1 MDARLVLESGEAR
14 RLADDLSRLTG
25 EDTETVVVEAL
36 RQRLDRET
44 AERDVEARLKK
55 LRRITAEIRKYMAEP
70 KITSDH
76 SWLYDEHGL
85 PR

>member
-1 MDARLVLESGEAR
+1 MDAHPMESDEVQ

-25 EDTETVVVEAL
+25 EDANTAVVQSL
-36 RQRLDRET
+36 RERLERKT
-44 AERDVEARLKK
+44 AEHDLEERLRK
-55 LRRITAEIRKYMAEP
+55 LRKITAEIRKYMAEP

-76 SWLYDEHGL
+76 SWLYDEDGL

>member
-1 MDARLVLESGEAR
+1 MDAVLIVESDEAR
-14 RLADDLSRLTG
+14 HLADDLTRLTG
-25 EDTETVVVEAL
+25 EDTTTVVVRAL
-36 RQRLDRET
+36 RERLQREKEDRDLE
-44 AERDVEARLKK
+44 ECLRK
-55 LRRITAEIRKYMAEP
+55 LREITAEIRRYMAEP

>member
-1 MDARLVLESGEAR
+1 MDAVLIVESEEAH
-14 RLADDLSRLTG
+14 RLADEREKGDRDLEERL
-25 EDTETVVVEAL
+25 
-36 RQRLDRET
+36 R
-44 AERDVEARLKK
+44 K
-55 LRRITAEIRKYMAEP
+55 LREITAEIRRCMAEP

>member
-1 MDARLVLESGEAR
+1 MDAVLIVESDEAR
-14 RLADDLSRLTG
+14 RLADDLARLTG
-25 EDTETVVVEAL
+25 EDTATAVVRAL
-36 RQRLDRET
+36 RERLEREKGDRDLE
-44 AERDVEARLKK
+44 ERLRK
-55 LRRITAEIRKYMAEP
+55 LREITAEIRRHMAEP